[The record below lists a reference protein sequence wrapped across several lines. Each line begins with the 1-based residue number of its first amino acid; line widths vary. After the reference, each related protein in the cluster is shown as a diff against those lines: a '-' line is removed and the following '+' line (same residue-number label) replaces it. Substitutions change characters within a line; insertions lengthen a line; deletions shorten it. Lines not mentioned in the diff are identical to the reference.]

1 MVALARGA
9 KSLGTGVA
17 SDDQIQAKKAEMMA
31 PVEGQML
38 HPDVRQSLKVERVDF
53 AEWLTEA
60 RAQLDRSQ
68 QCISTL
74 TSRVYD
80 SCAASPEGSRNGLLQ
95 AFASLREQLN
105 QDPANICEVMDDFC
119 FFSSASHFKG
129 SIPDP
134 LSERGMLA
142 GDGTDNLR
150 PHLTD
155 LLTNVKSLREAISLA
170 LPYIERMKQFYEEDR
185 AVYERAN
192 DSDLQRQD
200 TEYLARAVKLHECLE
215 ERIKALITFAN
226 LAQRVVG

>member
-31 PVEGQML
+31 LVEGQML
-38 HPDVRQSLKVERVDF
+38 HPDVLQSLKVERVDF

-134 LSERGMLA
+134 LSESDMPVGV
-142 GDGTDNLR
+142 GTDKLQ
-150 PHLTD
+150 PHSSD
-155 LLTNVKSLREAISLA
+155 ILTNVKNLREAISLA

-192 DSDLQRQD
+192 DPDLQRQD
-200 TEYLARAVKLHECLE
+200 TEYLERAVKLHESLE
-215 ERIKALITFAN
+215 ERIKALITFAD

>member
-31 PVEGQML
+31 LVEGQML
-38 HPDVRQSLKVERVDF
+38 HPDVLQSLKVERVDF

-74 TSRVYD
+74 TSRIHDFCV
-80 SCAASPEGSRNGLLQ
+80 ASPEGPNSSLLQ
-95 AFASLREQLN
+95 TFASLREQLD
-105 QDPANICEVMDDFC
+105 QDPLNICEVMDDFC
-119 FFSSASHFKG
+119 RFSSASHFKG

-134 LSERGMLA
+134 LSERGMLE
-142 GDGTDNLR
+142 GEGTDNLR
-150 PHLTD
+150 PQLTD
-155 LLTNVKSLREAISLA
+155 LLTNVKNLREAISLA
-170 LPYIERMKQFYEEDR
+170 LPYIERMKKFYEEDR

-192 DSDLQRQD
+192 DPDLLRQD
-200 TEYLARAVKLHECLE
+200 TEYLARAVKLHKCLNQ
-215 ERIKALITFAN
+215 RINALITFAEV
-226 LAQRVVG
+226 AEGVVG